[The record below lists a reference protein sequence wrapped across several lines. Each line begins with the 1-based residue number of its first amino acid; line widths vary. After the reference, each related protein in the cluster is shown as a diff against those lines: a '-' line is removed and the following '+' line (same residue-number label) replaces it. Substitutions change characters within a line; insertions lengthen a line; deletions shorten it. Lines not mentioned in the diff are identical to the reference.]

1 MVWLFFCSNHNAAK
15 VAYIGGNAMKLKS
28 ALIAIG
34 LISLSGFVGA
44 ADEHTGHA
52 AHWGYKGDAGPDRW
66 TTLKPEFGACAGKNQ
81 SPIDV
86 TGTIDAKLKPVRFS
100 YMAGGHEVVNNG
112 HTIQVNVEEGS
123 HIVVDGIQFNLK
135 QFHFHAPS
143 ENHISGKSYPLE
155 AHLVHADKDG
165 NLAVVAAVY
174 NEDKANATIAAAWN
188 QMPKAEGKSTLPTKI
203 SASGLLPKNRDYY
216 RYNGSLTTP
225 PCTEGVRWIVMKK
238 PMTVSKE
245 QLKAFQEI
253 LGFSNNRPI
262 QPANAR
268 PILE

>member
-1 MVWLFFCSNHNAAK
+1 
-15 VAYIGGNAMKLKS
+15 MKFER
-28 ALIAIG
+28 ALIAVG

-44 ADEHTGHA
+44 ADEHAGHG
-52 AHWGYKGDAGPDRW
+52 AHWGYEGNVGPDQW
-66 TTLKPEFGACAGKNQ
+66 TSLKPEFSACAGKNQ

-86 TGTIDAKLKPVRFS
+86 SGTIDAKLKPLRFS
-100 YMAGGHEVVNNG
+100 YKAGGHEVVNNG
-112 HTIQVNVEEGS
+112 HTIQVNIDTGS
-123 HIVVDGIQFNLK
+123 SVVVDGIQFDLK
-135 QFHFHAPS
+135 QFHFHSPS

-165 NLAVVAAVY
+165 NLAVVAVVFNAGP
-174 NEDKANATIAAAWN
+174 ANATVAAAWS
-188 QMPKAEGKSTLPTKI
+188 QMPKAEGKAVLPTKV
-203 SASGLLPKNRDYY
+203 SAAGLLPKSHDYY

-245 QLKAFQEI
+245 QLNAFQTN
-253 LGFSNNRPI
+253 LGFANNRPI

-268 PILE
+268 PILK

>member
-1 MVWLFFCSNHNAAK
+1 
-15 VAYIGGNAMKLKS
+15 MKLKS
-28 ALIAIG
+28 VLIAAG
-34 LISLSGFVGA
+34 LISLTGFVGA
-44 ADEHTGHA
+44 AEEHAGHG
-52 AHWGYKGDAGPDRW
+52 AHWGYKGDVGPDRW

-86 TGTIDAKLKPVRFS
+86 SGTIDAKLKPVRFS
-100 YMAGGHEVVNNG
+100 YKTGGNEVVNNG
-112 HTIQVNVEEGS
+112 HTIQVNIEDGS
-123 HIVVDGIQFNLK
+123 HIVVEGVQFNLK
-135 QFHFHAPS
+135 QFHFHSPS

-165 NLAVVAAVY
+165 NLAVVAVVF
-174 NEDKANATIAAAWN
+174 NEGKANAIVDAAWS
-188 QMPKAEGKSTLPTKI
+188 QMPKAEGKAALTTKV
-203 SASGLLPKNRDYY
+203 SAAGLLPGNKDYY

-245 QLKAFQEI
+245 QLNTFQSTV
-253 LGFSNNRPI
+253 GFANNRPI

-268 PILE
+268 PILK